1 MFKFHSAPN
10 QSLILRLCLITSF
23 TQLIPPAMA
32 ETTTLTGRVSTNV
45 TQLPVTQTPIYRRSM
60 SQIPINQDTILDSRQ
75 STYANF
81 PPAALVPIQPNTPN
95 VPVAPQPAKT
105 VYIMSKPEVTKV
117 YIRDERTFWQRHPKV
132 KAATVGAGVG
142 AAGGALIG
150 LISGRGIVR
159 GAAIGAGSG
168 AGVGLVRSSNTLK
181 RHPIIRDVATGS
193 LVGLGIGGA
202 ASRNRG
208 WLKGTGV
215 GAAVGLGYG
224 LLKHGLQ

>member
-1 MFKFHSAPN
+1 MFNYHSWQN
-10 QSLILRLCLITSF
+10 QSLLLRLCLISSF
-23 TQLIPPAMA
+23 VQLIPPAMA
-32 ETTTLTGRVSTNV
+32 ETTMLTGRVSSNII
-45 TQLPVTQTPIYRRSM
+45 QLPVTQ
-60 SQIPINQDTILDSRQ
+60 IPVTQVSATRDAVLESRT
-75 STYANF
+75 SAYTDLA
-81 PPAALVPIQPNTPN
+81 PTGAIVPIQTSAPILHVN
-95 VPVAPQPAKT
+95 PQPPRT

-132 KAATVGAGVG
+132 KAATIGAGVG
-142 AAGGALIG
+142 AAGGAVVG

-181 RHPIIRDVATGS
+181 RHPIVRDTATGS

-202 ASRNRG
+202 ASRHKG
-208 WLKGTGV
+208 WLKGAGV

-224 LLKHGLQ
+224 LLKNGLQ